1 MRRLTLLFA
10 FVLLPAVAWA
20 QAERTG
26 TINGKV
32 VDDKGAAV
40 AGATVQ
46 VTVEDLGLER
56 EATTGSNGEFLF
68 ALLPTGNYS
77 VTVEASGWQPQVYRF
92 RVGVGETVPVNVTLT
107 PGGEVTEEITVTGT
121 ATSLETTETGEN
133 FKYESEVD
141 VLPIND
147 RGIEDVAGYSPNM
160 SYGPT
165 PGTYAISGAPS
176 FDTTVLL
183 DGSEVSDPYFG
194 SAPELFL
201 EDAVEEV
208 QVLTSGVSA
217 RYGRFQG
224 GVINA
229 ITKSGGNEFEGTL
242 RTELFKEEWNSTTP
256 FDEDQDDKLNKIYQA
271 TLGGYVVR
279 DRLWF
284 FVGGRTIP
292 TAGESLT
299 TEFTSESFTQTR
311 EEDRWQAKLRGALS
325 ANHLVDLSYLSYE
338 SSVTN
343 DDGLP
348 PGDDLALG
356 IRKDPRESWTLSY
369 QGVLSSNTFLEFQ
382 ATEKK
387 VSIEGGGD
395 PAKGDPILDLNLFQ
409 VFHNHWW
416 DANDPSVRDNQ
427 TAGLSATHSRDF
439 GNAGSH
445 VFEGGVQWVE
455 STTGGENRQSS
466 TGFNLLAF
474 NPDFVVA
481 AGAEPRF
488 NLRTGGAVRWEAL
501 PLGGQQ
507 KIENQAA
514 YLQDTWTLDKF
525 RFDVGVRYETYEGS
539 GPIAQLALDYSD
551 ISPRLGVT
559 YSLADNWQLQGTY
572 GKYVSRF
579 NDNVGNAVTGVSGAP
594 RIETF
599 YLGPTLLNITG
610 DQVQQ
615 AIRNDAFWP
624 IVTDF
629 VAPDQP
635 TSFLESDLAAPH
647 ANELT
652 MSVRHALPRNSG
664 SVVLSY
670 IDREYKDLI
679 DDFVG
684 GACDYG
690 IDFGRPCPAGNTTV
704 VSLDGEPFAE
714 VDSTLWANN
723 SQARREYQAVILV
736 WDYRPTS
743 NWNFSGNYT
752 YAKTEANYEGEGQNT
767 PSSGSPLGDYERSV
781 DIAAATPFGAADDDI
796 RHRANLFSTYRF
808 DFDRL
813 GALTLGGLVTYESG
827 LPYSLVAPVALRDDP
842 AYLGDSGTYTHFFSG
857 RGARR
862 FNDWW
867 SLDLS
872 TRYDFKVYKD
882 IGAFVKLSVLNVLN
896 NDEVIQFQATGQAVL
911 DAAGNPIAWQPTGN
925 CGLSN
930 EPSESCTGFGR
941 IRNENDYQDPR
952 TFLLTIAIDI

>member
-1 MRRLTLLFA
+1 MRRLATLFA
-10 FVLLPAVAWA
+10 LVLLPAALWA
-20 QAERTG
+20 QAARTG
-26 TINGKV
+26 SINGKV
-32 VDDKGAAV
+32 VDDQGNPV

-46 VTVEDLGLER
+46 VTAEDLGLER
-56 EATTGSNGEFLF
+56 TATTGSNGEFLL
-68 ALLPTGNYS
+68 ALLPTGAYS
-77 VTVEASGWQPQVYRF
+77 VTVEAPEMQPQVYRF
-92 RVGVGETVPVNVTLT
+92 RLGVGETVPLNVALA
-107 PGGEVTEEITVTGT
+107 PGGEVVEEITVTGT

-133 FKYESEVD
+133 FNYENEVD
-141 VLPIND
+141 ILPINNRD
-147 RGIEDVAGYSPNM
+147 IENVASYSPNI

-165 PGTYAISGAPS
+165 PGTLAISGAPS

-194 SAPELFL
+194 SAPTLFL

-208 QVLTSGVSA
+208 QIMTSGVSA

-229 ITKSGGNEFEGTL
+229 ITKSGGNDFEGTL
-242 RTELFKEEWNSTTP
+242 RTELFKEDWNSTTP
-256 FDEDQDDKLNKIYQA
+256 FEEDQDDKLNKIYQA
-271 TLGGYVVR
+271 TLGGYVVK

-292 TAGESLT
+292 TRSDSLT
-299 TEFTSESFTQTR
+299 TDFTTESFSQTS
-311 EEDRWQAKLRGALS
+311 EEDRWQGKLRAAIS
-325 ANHLVDLSYLSYE
+325 PNHLVDLSYLKFD
-338 SSVTN
+338 SSISN
-343 DDGLP
+343 YDGLP
-348 PGDDLALG
+348 PGDNLALG
-356 IRKDPRESWTLSY
+356 TREDPRENWALAY
-369 QGVLSSNTFLEFQ
+369 QGVLTSNTFLEFQ
-382 ATEKK
+382 GTEKK
-387 VSIEGGGD
+387 VSINAGGD
-395 PAKGDPILDLNLFQ
+395 PANGDPLIDLNLFQ

-416 DANDPSVRDNQ
+416 DFNDASVRDNQ

-439 GNAGSH
+439 GNVGSH

-455 STTGGENRQSS
+455 SKTGGENRQSS

-507 KIENQAA
+507 TIENQAA

-551 ISPRLGVT
+551 VSPRLGVT
-559 YSLADNWQLQGTY
+559 YSLADSWQLQGTY

-579 NDNVGNAVTGVSGAP
+579 NDSVGNSVTGVSGAP

-599 YLGPTLLNITG
+599 YLGPTFLNITG
-610 DQVQQ
+610 DQVQ
-615 AIRNDAFWP
+615 AALRNDAFWP

-629 VAPDQP
+629 VSPDQA
-635 TSFLESDLAAPH
+635 TSFLASDLAAPH
-647 ANELT
+647 ANEITL
-652 MSVRHALPRNSG
+652 SARHALPRNSG
-664 SVVLSY
+664 SVTLAY
-670 IDREYKDLI
+670 IDRDYEDLI

-690 IDFGRPCPAGNTTV
+690 IDFGRPCPSGNTTT
-704 VSLDGEPFAE
+704 VSLDGEPFAT

-723 SQARREYQAVILV
+723 PDARREYQALVLV
-736 WDYRPTS
+736 WDYRPS
-743 NWNFSGNYT
+743 SQWNFSGNYT
-752 YAKTEANYEGEGQNT
+752 NSKTEANYEGEGQNT
-767 PSSGSPLGDYERSV
+767 PASGSPLGDYERSV
-781 DIAAATPFGAADDDI
+781 DLGAATPFGNADDDI
-796 RHRANLFSTYRF
+796 RHRANLFSSYRF
-808 DFDRL
+808 DFDRV
-813 GALTLGGLVTYESG
+813 GAVTLGGLVTYQSG
-827 LPYSLVAPVALRDDP
+827 LPYSLTAPVAFEDDP
-842 AYLGDSGTYTHFFSG
+842 AYLGDSGVYTHYFSG

-872 TRYDFKVYKD
+872 ARYDFKVWKD
-882 IGAFVKLSVLNVLN
+882 MGAFLKVGVLNALN
-896 NDEVIQFQATGQAVL
+896 NDEVIQFQTTGEAVL
-911 DAAGNPIAWQPTGN
+911 DGAGNPIAWQPTGN
-925 CGLSN
+925 CGLGDG
-930 EPSESCTGFGR
+930 PSRDCTGFGR
-941 IRNENDYQDPR
+941 IRNDGDYQNPR